1 MDFIYVKGE
10 LNKNL
15 KKKQFG
21 FDFNKVM
28 QNYPLFTNHLFEKIY
43 CNKLDVSHHCPKDAF
58 LS

>member
-15 KKKQFG
+15 KKKKQFG

-28 QNYPLFTNHLFEKIY
+28 HGQYIPPFYQSFI
-43 CNKLDVSHHCPKDAF
+43 
-58 LS
+58 